1 MCFDNG
7 WFAALLTILDQF
19 GTLHLSVSA
28 TPVEIQ
34 KGRTR
39 CGSARVQ
46 FLCSVLMEGV
56 LVRLMRDACDGRVVA
71 GSADRCLK

>member
-7 WFAALLTILDQF
+7 WFAALRPVWNF
-19 GTLHLSVSA
+19 AFVCFCY
-28 TPVEIQ
+28 PVEIQ

-56 LVRLMRDACDGRVVA
+56 LVRPMRDACDGRIVA